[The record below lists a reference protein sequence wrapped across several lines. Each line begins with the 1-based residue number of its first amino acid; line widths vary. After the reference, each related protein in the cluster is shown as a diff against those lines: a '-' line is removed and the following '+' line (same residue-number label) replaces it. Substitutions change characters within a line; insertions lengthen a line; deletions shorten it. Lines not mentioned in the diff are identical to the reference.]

1 MPSLP
6 SVPSVPRP
14 SAATDVVRRTFRTI
28 LSGDPEGEPPW
39 VKAIGEPGDA
49 GWFGP
54 GSAAWQV
61 NGSLATLVGGLRALL
76 MQACHPLA
84 LAGVEQHSTYR
95 TDPLG
100 RLQRTN
106 LYVTTSTF
114 GTTGLAQ
121 QTAAMV
127 STVHRRV
134 EGVADDGRR
143 YSAQDPRL
151 LLWVHLA
158 LTDSMLQAYQ
168 RFGRTPVDADHYVND
183 MSRLAKALGVLDPP
197 TTLAELTADI
207 ESFDGELGGGRAA
220 QSVGRFLRFPGSALP
235 VGAWLPYEVLSRAA
249 SDLLPDWAHSCLHTS
264 PRNGSVRA
272 VDTVACRALLRSLE
286 AVLGPR
292 SRAVELAHQRVAA
305 SARASAGGVDHD

>member
-6 SVPSVPRP
+6 TPSR
-14 SAATDVVRRTFRTI
+14 AADAIRRTFRII

-39 VKAIGEPGDA
+39 VKAIGQPGDA

-61 NGSLATLVGGLRALL
+61 NGSLATLVGGPRALL

-114 GTTGLAQ
+114 GTTELAE
-121 QTAAMV
+121 QTAEMV
-127 STVHRRV
+127 ARVHERV
-134 EGVADDGRR
+134 VGTAADGRP

-151 LLWVHLA
+151 LLWVHLG
-158 LTDSMLQAYQ
+158 LTESMLRAYQ
-168 RFGRTPVDADHYVND
+168 KYGDDRVDADAYVAD
-183 MSRLAKALGVLDPP
+183 MSHLALALGVTAPP
-197 TTLAELTADI
+197 TTEAELSDAI
-207 ESFDGELGGGRAA
+207 ASFDGELGGGRSAEA
-220 QSVGRFLRFPGSALP
+220 VARFLRFPGRALP
-235 VGAWLPYEVLSRAA
+235 VGAWPPYEVLIRAA
-249 SDLLPDWAHSCLHTS
+249 TDLLPQRAHQCLGTS
-264 PRNGSVRA
+264 TRPRA
-272 VDTVACRALLRSLE
+272 VQALDAATCSALLRSLQ

-292 SRAVELAHQRVAA
+292 SRAVELAHQRVEAQRQT
-305 SARASAGGVDHD
+305 STGGVDHH